1 MVHPLPTFP
10 PEHTSLVV
18 IDNVSTPFTAAFPP
32 GMEDGAGGGGG
43 RGKRE
48 PVGVRRFAIIGD
60 LISALGKLAGSKGV
74 AVRFLST
81 ASQIVM
87 HRSSPGL
94 MFCFHVGTVI
104 KPNDNKSYTRSRGD
118 AHTRC

>member
-1 MVHPLPTFP
+1 M
-10 PEHTSLVV
+10 VV

-32 GMEDGAGGGGG
+32 GMEDGGGGGG
-43 RGKRE
+43 AKGKKE

-81 ASQIVM
+81 ASQISA
-87 HRSSPGL
+87 HRSSLCL

-104 KPNDNKSYTRSRGD
+104 KPNDNKGYTRSRGD
-118 AHTRC
+118 AHTLC